1 MAQDERTLNMDLPDA
16 VVLAAKGG
24 NADAV
29 RDWLAAGGA
38 PDAIRPNG
46 NSLLACACMSA
57 RPSCAS
63 VVEILCEAG
72 ARGHGLCLG
81 FAAMYGA
88 VHTVRVL
95 LRYGA
100 PASATFTNGSTALH
114 FAVMTNE
121 WRLYQDP
128 WSRARAQA
136 AAASRRGD
144 ARRGD
149 ERQDDLV
156 VLRELKEQLQIARG
170 EGYVREVSALDV
182 DERERCKSL
191 VDAYVARGVS
201 EGMLHDIKVNHFDRD
216 AGGTSVSKPEMCR
229 RIGAVAL
236 IDDSID
242 YARQCADAGLPVFLF
257 GEHARSLAP
266 IRAHRARVGVRVQR
280 GALNRLIRRL
290 VVHGARDAVARAVDD
305 GAPLHRADK
314 VEPGRLLRQPQ
325 GADAVGILRP
335 RRRVSRRLGRPLVQ
349 RDAPAVVLEGK
360 LRLLSS
366 RRLECLRQ
374 LLAERRHALQLASV
388 AKPFA
393 RGHRGE
399 RRAAAE
405 GVLRHAALE
414 AVAEQQRLVAVVA
427 AARAADGLVSP
438 GWTCG

>member
-1 MAQDERTLNMDLPDA
+1 MGRKKTDLAHERTASGKDLPRRLLAGGGRRDERRL
-16 VVLAAKGG
+16 
-24 NADAV
+24 
-29 RDWLAAGGA
+29 
-38 PDAIRPNG
+38 
-46 NSLLACACMSA
+46 
-57 RPSCAS
+57 
-63 VVEILCEAG
+63 E
-72 ARGHGLCLG
+72 
-81 FAAMYGA
+81 
-88 VHTVRVL
+88 VL
-95 LRYGA
+95 L
-100 PASATFTNGSTALH
+100 H
-114 FAVMTNE
+114 V
-121 WRLYQDP
+121 
-128 WSRARAQA
+128 
-136 AAASRRGD
+136 
-144 ARRGD
+144 
-149 ERQDDLV
+149 
-156 VLRELKEQLQIARG
+156 
-170 EGYVREVSALDV
+170 
-182 DERERCKSL
+182 
-191 VDAYVARGVS
+191 
-201 EGMLHDIKVNHFDRD
+201 
-216 AGGTSVSKPEMCR
+216 
-229 RIGAVAL
+229 
-236 IDDSID
+236 
-242 YARQCADAGLPVFLF
+242 LF
-257 GEHARSLAP
+257 GEHARSLAT

-290 VVHGARDAVARAVDD
+290 VVHGARDAVAIAVDD

-427 AARAADGLVSP
+427 AARAADRLVSP